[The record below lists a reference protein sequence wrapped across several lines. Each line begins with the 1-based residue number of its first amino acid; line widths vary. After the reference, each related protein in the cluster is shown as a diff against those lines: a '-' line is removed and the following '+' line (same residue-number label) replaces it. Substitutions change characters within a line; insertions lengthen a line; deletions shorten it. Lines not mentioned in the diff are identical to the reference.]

1 MYMHELIPFPLAVGD
16 LGTRLALT
24 IIFFAWFLQYLRM
37 CSIIR
42 DLRYQ
47 ITILKKCRGKLN
59 CEIYEML
66 FIKEK
71 KPKLNT
77 LETWL

>member
-16 LGTRLALT
+16 LDTRLALT
-24 IIFFAWFLQYLRM
+24 IIFFAWFLQHLRI

-47 ITILKKCRGKLN
+47 ITILKKC